1 MRSCPQCRQIL
12 ADSAAHCPDDGRAL
26 CRPDSLVGELLS
38 SQYQLLERIGE
49 GASGTVYRGWQFGV
63 ERMVAIKIL
72 SASAAASPE
81 FVARFLREAQAAARL
96 SHPNIVTVYHIGK
109 TASRL
114 PFIAMEWV
122 PGGPLG
128 RAAEHRLGGRFV
140 DIIAVAK
147 QVASALA
154 EAHRASIIHR
164 DLKPDNLLFSY
175 RRGRPTVTVVDFGI
189 AKILDEAYLKPGET
203 HLTKVGM
210 VYGTPQYLSPEQASG
225 KCVDARSDIYSLGVV
240 LYQLV
245 SGRLPFEGRGVALL
259 VDHISGTPPALQELV
274 SEAPPALSQLIMS
287 MLAKDP
293 ADRPQSA
300 ADLCSLLDD
309 LVDTRAMPGATLPMK
324 EVRSLVLDSPLPSL
338 RVTPTSRRA
347 RVSLSAAMLA
357 LIFMVLADG
366 RLSPQASAA
375 AAETSM
381 GEGKVVESESDPD
394 PHPHALQGSRRALMV
409 SADGYALRVLVPE
422 KLRAGSE
429 QPMAI
434 EVWDRSGRALA
445 LPSLVVLFADQD
457 GQAEGVTIPAGETT
471 GHYEVS
477 RQFASPGSYSMQVL
491 TEDAEV
497 ALRVHFDVMEA
508 ASPPNS

>member
-12 ADSAAHCPDDGRAL
+12 VDSAAHCPDDGKAL
-26 CRPDSLVGELLS
+26 CAPDSLVGELLS
-38 SQYQLLERIGE
+38 NQYQLLEKIGE

-72 SASAAASPE
+72 SASAAASAE

-109 TASRL
+109 TASKL

-128 RAAEHRLGGRFV
+128 RAAEHRLRGRFL

-203 HLTKVGM
+203 HLTKAGM

-225 KCVDARSDIYSLGVV
+225 KCVDARSDLYSLGVV
-240 LYQLV
+240 LYQLL

-274 SEAPPALSQLIMS
+274 PEAPAALTQLIMS
-287 MLAKDP
+287 MLAKEP

-309 LVDTRAMPGATLPMK
+309 LVDTRAMPGVTLPMD
-324 EVRSLVLDSPLPSL
+324 EVMSRDQDAPLPSL
-338 RVTPTSRRA
+338 HIARTSRRA

-375 AAETSM
+375 ASETTI
-381 GEGKVVESESDPD
+381 GEGKVVESDLD
-394 PHPHALQGSRRALMV
+394 PHPRTQQGSQRALMV
-409 SADGYALRVLVPE
+409 SADGYSLRVLVPE

-434 EVWDRSGRALA
+434 EVWDRHGRALS
-445 LPSLVVLFADQD
+445 LPSLVILFADRD
-457 GQAEGVTIPAGETT
+457 GQAEGVTVPAGDTT
-471 GHYEVS
+471 GRYEVS

-497 ALRVHFDVMEA
+497 ALRVHFDVLEA